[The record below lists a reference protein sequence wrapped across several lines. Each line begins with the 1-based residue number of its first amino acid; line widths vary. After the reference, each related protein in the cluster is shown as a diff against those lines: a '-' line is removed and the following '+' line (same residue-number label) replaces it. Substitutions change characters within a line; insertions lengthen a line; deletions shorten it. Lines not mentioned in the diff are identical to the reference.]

1 MTVACEQASAAVAEV
16 AAFDIVAFVEEARSH
31 LPDLAVSQETDSVDL
46 AFAVVGM
53 GACAAAY
60 AVAGR
65 YLLAVQVLA
74 GFHIQAWARWVRR
87 SSAAAA
93 ASGAAGPLAAR
104 KEIVAVVDC
113 IQPRDVW
120 DGAVVVSLAA
130 EGRH

>member
-1 MTVACEQASAAVAEV
+1 MTAACENASVAVAEV
-16 AAFDIVAFVEEARSH
+16 AALDIAAFVEEARSH
-31 LPDLAVSQETDSVDL
+31 LPDLAVSQEADSVDL
-46 AFAVVGM
+46 AFVAVGM

-65 YLLAVQVLA
+65 CLLAVLVLA
-74 GFHIQAWARWVRR
+74 GCHILAPAYWAQR

-93 ASGAAGPLAAR
+93 SVAAGPLAAR

>member
-1 MTVACEQASAAVAEV
+1 MAEV

-31 LPDLAVSQETDSVDL
+31 LPDLAVSQEADSVDL
-46 AFAVVGM
+46 AFVAVGM

-65 YLLAVQVLA
+65 CLLAVLVLA
-74 GFHIQAWARWVRR
+74 GCHILAPAYWAQR
-87 SSAAAA
+87 SFAAA
-93 ASGAAGPLAAR
+93 ASVAAGPLAAR